1 VKKIE
6 LNLSDEDVKVLLNAL
21 ERYVSDLSVEI
32 AHTDT
37 RDFREGLKIE
47 RTTIQNVLDQLK
59 AKAIK

>member
-1 VKKIE
+1 MIKIE
-6 LNLSDEDVKVLLNAL
+6 LNLSDEDLKILLNAL

-37 RDFREGLKIE
+37 KDFREGLKSE
-47 RTTIQNVLDQLK
+47 RTSIQNVLDQIK